1 MPVIKTKGAGSAQ
14 GFGEFTQAGPK
25 VYIEDVFS
33 TYLYTGNSALVQVNN
48 GLPIGSNTAT
58 SGGGLATT
66 ACRIYCV
73 STLPSQFGTGDFT
86 VECFFYLTASVSAT
100 YGAALVTQWTG
111 AADGDSAW
119 GLRLDVN
126 GKITTSTYNTLLST
140 SASAPSLG
148 AWHHVA
154 WARSGS
160 SNAVWIDGT
169 RVNSYT
175 NSFDYSRAVN
185 CNFTSDGQGVP
196 GAYFTGAM
204 SNIRLVKGSAVYNPS
219 STTITVPTSALTAVT
234 NTSLLIFQGT
244 APLVDNSLNGYGMS
258 YTTGGGYVAPQTT
271 TFGPFVATTGVVA
284 KGGLVWI
291 KNRTGAQDHNLFD
304 TTRTRAYVLHSDT
317 TDAQI
322 GVPVNYDITTFNTN
336 GFTLGISGYGTNDS
350 GSNYASWSFV
360 KQPKFFDV
368 VTYTGTGAS
377 SQTISHSLASVP
389 GFIAIKRTDSTGDWV
404 VIARDNSGQ
413 YYCLQNATTPFGFN
427 STNAATGPVNF
438 VGLGYLSSTAMLPYV
453 FGGGNSSSSGTN
465 ISGATYVAYLWAHN
479 AGGFG
484 LTGTDNVISCGSFT
498 TDGSSTFSVTLGYE
512 PQWVMI
518 KASSTT
524 GPWYM
529 VDSMRG
535 FITTGV
541 DNVLYANLS
550 SAEGATGVAYP
561 TATGFAGTGQLNVSQ
576 TFIYI
581 AIRRGPMRTP
591 TLGTSV
597 FSPVSRAGTS
607 ANALVTANFPV
618 DLSFIGESTGA
629 TYDKFLTTDRL
640 RGTSASLETRAT
652 FAEFTATNAFQTNAF
667 DSNVALK
674 IGTGNDT
681 NSSTTNY
688 ANWLFARAPG
698 FFDEV
703 CSAAGLG
710 GTYRNHNL
718 GAVPELIIGKSRT
731 TSQNWCVGASLIGW
745 NKSLYLNLTNAAG
758 SDTVW
763 GSGTNNPT
771 STQFYSA
778 LNSGEV
784 YYLFAT
790 LAGVSKVGSY
800 TGTGASQVINCGFTS
815 GARFVMIKR
824 TDSTG
829 DWYVYDTARGMVSG
843 TDPYLFMNSLAAQVN
858 ADYVFTSSTGF
869 TIQAAAPAGI
879 NANGG
884 TYIFLAI
891 A

>member
-1 MPVIKTKGAGSAQ
+1 MGISFGPMGIS
-14 GFGEFTQAGPK
+14 GFTAAINPPPN
-25 VYIEDVFS
+25 YIEDVFS
-33 TYLYTGNSALVQVNN
+33 TYLYTG
-48 GLPIGSNTAT
+48 
-58 SGGGLATT
+58 
-66 ACRIYCV
+66 
-73 STLPSQFGTGDFT
+73 
-86 VECFFYLTASVSAT
+86 
-100 YGAALVTQWTG
+100 TG
-111 AADGDSAW
+111 ATKTIT
-119 GLRLDVN
+119 N
-126 GKITTSTYNTLLST
+126 GIDLST
-140 SASAPSLG
+140 KG
-148 AWHHVA
+148 GMVWIKG
-154 WARSGS
+154 RSG
-160 SNAVWIDGT
+160 A
-169 RVNSYT
+169 T
-175 NSFDYSRAVN
+175 NNNIFDTIEGVGRALHTN
-185 CNFTSDGQGVP
+185 TQAAFTSD
-196 GAYFTGAM
+196 AA
-204 SNIRLVKGSAVYNPS
+204 SL
-219 STTITVPTSALTAVT
+219 TS
-234 NTSLLIFQGT
+234 
-244 APLVDNSLNGYGMS
+244 
-258 YTTGGGYVAPQTT
+258 
-271 TFGPFVATTGVVA
+271 
-284 KGGLVWI
+284 
-291 KNRTGAQDHNLFD
+291 
-304 TTRTRAYVLHSDT
+304 
-317 TDAQI
+317 
-322 GVPVNYDITTFNTN
+322 FNTD
-336 GFTLGISGYGTNDS
+336 GFTLGTGSDPGYETNVS
-350 GSNYASWSFV
+350 TATYSSWAFR
-360 KQPKFFDV
+360 KQAKFFDIV
-368 VTYTGTGAS
+368 RYTGNGSA
-377 SQTISHSLASVP
+377 QTISHNLGSVP
-389 GFIAIKRTDSTGDWV
+389 GCIIVKPLATATDWAMYHNGLTSASYFLNLNTSAAQVNNANYW
-404 VIARDNSGQ
+404 
-413 YYCLQNATTPFGFN
+413 NATAPTSSVFSVG
-427 STNAATGPVNF
+427 TN
-438 VGLGYLSSTAMLPYV
+438 LSSNGLN
-453 FGGGNSSSSGTN
+453 FE
-465 ISGATYVAYLWAHN
+465 AYLFASN

-484 LTGTDNVISCGSFT
+484 LTGTDNVITCGSFT
-498 TDGSSTFSVTLGYE
+498 TDGSGNIPTQTLGYE
-512 PQWVMI
+512 PQWVLY
-518 KASSTT
+518 KNTASIE
-524 GPWYM
+524 PWYL
-529 VDSMRG
+529 VDNMRG
-535 FITTGV
+535 MSVT
-541 DNVLYANLS
+541 NSLYLEPNATNAEA
-550 SAEGATGVAYP
+550 SAGQALISP
-561 TATGFAGTGQLNVSQ
+561 NATGFAGNVVTASNKY
-576 TFIYI
+576 IYI
-581 AIRRGPMRTP
+581 AIRRGPMKVP

-618 DLSFIGESTGA
+618 DLSLIGESTGA

-640 RGTSASLETRAT
+640 RGTTASFETRAT

-688 ANWLFARAPG
+688 ANWLFARAPS

-745 NKSLYLNLTNAAG
+745 DKSLYLNLTNAAG

-879 NANGG
+879 NASGG